1 MRYPIRSERRC
12 ADRQY
17 CLNTVRCKI
26 YLLACD
32 YLEGQSGWQGICP
45 SCDFSTEISV
55 IQSDT
60 TGYRFDSRCP
70 AGYARKR
77 MSDKSVFCRCAMVT
91 GTGADG
97 FPEKYDNL
105 PRDVSYTVFQ
115 ATKKPR
121 QLGFDTA
128 CLFVPF
134 PSLDGGDEG
143 IRTLDTSF
151 GPYAPLAGE
160 CLRPLGHISGLPVFS
175 KAVECM
181 MIAGCRLAVNNK
193 WLLLCGFFYRAGR
206 RRGEVC
212 FFVPSL
218 RLAWYRFPA
227 RVCIVC
233 R

>member
-1 MRYPIRSERRC
+1 MNVSITDGSNASC
-12 ADRQY
+12 K
-17 CLNTVRCKI
+17 RCKNR
-26 YLLACD
+26 
-32 YLEGQSGWQGICP
+32 
-45 SCDFSTEISV
+45 DFTNPRHALR
-55 IQSDT
+55 DN
-60 TGYRFDSRCP
+60 
-70 AGYARKR
+70 
-77 MSDKSVFCRCAMVT
+77 KSH
-91 GTGADG
+91 
-97 FPEKYDNL
+97 EQLKN
-105 PRDVSYTVFQ
+105 
-115 ATKKPR
+115 KKS
-121 QLGFDTA
+121 QTFLDCLGL
-128 CLFVPF
+128 C
-134 PSLDGGDEG
+134 SGGDEG

-160 CLRPLGHISGLPVFS
+160 CLRPLGHISVLPVFS